1 MPNTRTKLNVKKEIN
16 YLGRDFSSLRNN
28 LIDFAKIYFPN
39 EYNDFN
45 ETSPGMMFIE
55 MASYVGDVLSYYVD
69 SQFKEMLLGYAEQR
83 RNVITLSETLGYFTK
98 PSIPAVGTLSVF
110 QTVISDNT
118 DPINP
123 KPDLRYGLTINE
135 GMEVKSS
142 TNSQTRFRTL
152 QDVNF
157 KYSSNLDPLE
167 VSVFE
172 TDGNKPT
179 KWLLKKTVPIQ
190 AGNKKTE
197 EFSFGKPEQYVKI
210 TLPENDVIDIISCV
224 DSDGNNWYEVPY
236 LAQETVFE
244 EIANVAEN
252 DSELSQFN
260 ETAPY
265 LLRLKKT
272 ARRFTVRVRSDNK
285 TELQFGAGVSN
296 NPDEEIIPN
305 PSNIGGALST
315 GKTLTESFDPTN
327 ILYTKTYGQV
337 PNNTTL
343 TITYTFGGGL
353 NSNVGQGDLVNIS
366 SINFNDDGSNVLV
379 ASTYSDAKLSVAV
392 TNDEPTTGGRG
403 EETTEEIRQNA
414 LANFPTQLRAVTKE
428 DYIVRAYSLPP
439 KFGNIAK
446 AYIVQ
451 DEQLNQADNVV
462 VTTNSAK
469 PKEKFDP
476 IIGDAV
482 EEKPVDKNP
491 TDFTGVNNAGLV
503 KPPMEDNR
511 TNQGP
516 ARIPNPLALNMY
528 VLGYDADKYLTKMNK
543 AVKNNLKTYIGQYR
557 MLTDAINIKDAY
569 IINIGIDFEITTLKN
584 YNKREVVLR
593 CVEKIRQFFEI
604 DKWQIN
610 QPIEKSDLV
619 YDISLVEGVRSV
631 LNVDIIN
638 KFKSEDGYSGNVYD
652 IKEATRDNVVYTSA
666 DPSIFELKYYQK
678 DIRGRAS

>member
-1 MPNTRTKLNVKKEIN
+1 MAKLDVKKEVN
-16 YLGRDFSSLRNN
+16 YLGKDFASLRNN

-55 MASYVGDVLSYYVD
+55 MSAYVGDVLSYYVD

-83 RNVITLSETLGYFTK
+83 KNVITLAETLGYFTK
-98 PSIPAVGTLSVF
+98 PSIPSVGTISVF
-110 QTVISDNT
+110 QTVVSDNT
-118 DPINP
+118 NATHP
-123 KPDLRYGLTINE
+123 KPDLRYGLTVKE
-135 GMEVKSS
+135 GMEIKS
-142 TNSQTRFRTL
+142 TNANNVRFRTL
-152 QDVNF
+152 SDVNF
-157 KYSSNLDPLE
+157 KYSSNLDPME
-167 VSVFE
+167 ISVFE

-179 KWLLKKTVPIQ
+179 KWLLKKQVPIQ
-190 AGNKKTE
+190 AGRVKTE
-197 EFSFGKPEQYVKI
+197 EVKFGAPEKYTKL
-210 TLPENDVIDIISCV
+210 TLPEANVIDIISV
-224 DSDGNNWYEVPY
+224 TDSDGNIWYEVPY

-244 EIANVAEN
+244 ETANVADN
-252 DSELSQFN
+252 DSELAQYN

-272 ARRFTVRVRSDNK
+272 ARRFIVRVTSENK
-285 TELQFGAGVSN
+285 TELQFGAGVSG

-305 PSNIGGALST
+305 PSNIGSGLST
-315 GKTLTESFDPTN
+315 GKSLTESFDPTN
-327 ILYTKTYGQV
+327 ILFTKTYGQV
-337 PNNTTL
+337 PSKTTL
-343 TITYTFGGGL
+343 TIRYSYGGGL
-353 NSNVGQGDLVNIS
+353 NSNVSQGDLVDIS
-366 SINFNDDGSNVLV
+366 NSNFNDDGTTNLTKT
-379 ASTYSDAKLSVAV
+379 TYADAKLSLAV
-392 TNDEPTTGGRG
+392 INDEPTTGGRG

-428 DYIVRAYSLPP
+428 DYIVRCYSLPP

-451 DEQLNQADNVV
+451 DEQLNQADNIV
-462 VTTNSAK
+462 VTSDSSK
-469 PKEKFDP
+469 PKEKFDK
-476 IIGDAV
+476 ITGDAT
-482 EEKPVDKNP
+482 EEKPVKKNP
-491 TDFTGVNNAGLV
+491 VEYNGTNNAGFV
-503 KPPMEDNR
+503 KPPMEDGR
-511 TNQGP
+511 TNPGP

-528 VLGYDADKYLTKMNK
+528 VLGYDADKYLSKMNK
-543 AVKNNLKTYIGQYR
+543 AVKHNLKTYISQYR

-619 YDISLVEGVRSV
+619 YEISLVDGVRSV
-631 LNVDIIN
+631 LDVTFNN
-638 KFKSEDGYSGNVYD
+638 KYKTEDGYSGNVYD
-652 IKEATRDNVVYTSA
+652 IKEATRDNVVYPSA
-666 DPSIFELKYYQK
+666 DPSIFEIKYYQK

>member
-1 MPNTRTKLNVKKEIN
+1 MAKLNVKKEVN
-16 YLGRDFSSLRNN
+16 YLGKDFSSLRNN
-28 LIDFAKIYFPN
+28 LIDFAKVYFPN

-55 MASYVGDVLSYYVD
+55 MAAYVGDVLSYYVD

-83 RNVITLSETLGYFTK
+83 RNVITLGETLGYFTK
-98 PSIPAVGTLSVF
+98 PSIPSVGNLSVF

-118 DPINP
+118 DPLNP

-142 TNSQTRFRTL
+142 TNSNVRFRTL

-190 AGNKKTE
+190 AGNRKTE
-197 EFSFGKPEQYVKI
+197 EVSFGKPEKYSKI
-210 TLPENDVIDIISCV
+210 TLPEDNVIDIISCV

-252 DSELSQFN
+252 DSELSQYN

-272 ARRFTVRVRSDNK
+272 ARRFTVRVRSDNR
-285 TELQFGAGVSN
+285 TELQFGAGVSD

-305 PSNIGGALST
+305 PSNIGSSLST
-315 GKTLTESFDPTN
+315 GKTLNESFDPTN

-337 PNNTTL
+337 PTNTTL
-343 TITYTFGGGL
+343 TITYTYGGGL
-353 NSNVGQGDLVNIS
+353 DSNVAQGDLVDIS
-366 SINFNDDGSNVLV
+366 SVNYNDDGSNVLV
-379 ASTYSDAKLSVAV
+379 DSTYSDAKLSVAV

-439 KFGNIAK
+439 KFGNISK

-462 VTTNSAK
+462 VTSDSSK

-476 IIGDAV
+476 ITGDAL
-482 EEKPVDKNP
+482 EEKPVKKNP
-491 TDFTGVNNAGLV
+491 VDYNGVNNAGFV
-503 KPPMEDNR
+503 KPPNDGR
-511 TNQGP
+511 TNPGP

-528 VLGYDADKYLTKMNK
+528 VLGYDADKYLTQMNK
-543 AVKNNLKTYIGQYR
+543 AVKENLKQYMSQYR

-569 IINIGIDFEITTLKN
+569 IINIGVDFEITTLKN

-593 CVEKIRQFFEI
+593 CVQRIREFFEI

-610 QPIEKSDLV
+610 QPIEKGDLV
-619 YDISLVEGVRSV
+619 YEISLIEGVRSV
-631 LNVDIIN
+631 LNVNIIN
-638 KFKSEDGYSGNVYD
+638 KYKSEDGYSGNVFD
-652 IKEATRDNVVYTSA
+652 IKEATRDNVIYPSA
-666 DPSIFELKYYQK
+666 DPSIFEIKYYQK